1 MSATDDV
8 LTEDEIY
15 IAILYLN
22 ETWLGPPTNFNF
34 FLDDLLLQDWVNET
48 HCVYF

>member
-34 FLDDLLLQDWVNET
+34 LKKTQPKTLKCT
-48 HCVYF
+48 YF